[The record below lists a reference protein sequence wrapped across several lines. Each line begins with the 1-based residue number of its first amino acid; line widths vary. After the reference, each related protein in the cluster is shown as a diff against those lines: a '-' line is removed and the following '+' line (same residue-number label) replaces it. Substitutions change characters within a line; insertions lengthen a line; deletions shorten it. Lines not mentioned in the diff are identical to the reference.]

1 MSVEGCICFDG
12 GGLGRV
18 RGVEEQDCKL
28 RVDGDGDG
36 DVESW
41 VYRKLRV
48 GEGLLQ
54 WVVGCDCDLQKRSW
68 EVRRIGVVAWQDG
81 DGGVVAY

>member
-18 RGVEEQDCKL
+18 RRVEEQDCKL

-36 DVESW
+36 M
-41 VYRKLRV
+41 
-48 GEGLLQ
+48 
-54 WVVGCDCDLQKRSW
+54 
-68 EVRRIGVVAWQDG
+68 
-81 DGGVVAY
+81 